1 MYFGDVVD
9 GRMELSEI
17 GEWAVKQ
24 IEQTAI
30 IRQNDVEIP
39 MFVVMPNHV
48 HLIVVYNRVVPCRDA
63 SNASE
68 SNVSVLN
75 AFASNASESN
85 ASESNASESNASES
99 NVSACR
105 DTSNVS
111 ASNVSTIL
119 HKTNESETRGGMDAR
134 GKTDARGASLRFGP
148 QSGNLAS
155 LVRGIKSAVSKYANE
170 HDIPFAWQSRYH
182 DHIIRNQLEMN
193 CIANYIQNNP
203 MKWELDRFYKKTVI
217 YSNGCH
223 DVTALQPRGKIC
235 RRSVGLSYHGSRMMV
250 VPRQPILLRI
260 YRNTILSHMY

>member
-1 MYFGDVVD
+1 MTFCTKNHELYFGDVVD
-9 GRMELSEI
+9 GRLELSEI

-68 SNVSVLN
+68 SNASV
-75 AFASNASESN
+75 
-85 ASESNASESNASES
+85 
-99 NVSACR
+99 CR

-111 ASNVSTIL
+111 ASNVSAIL
-119 HKTNESETRGGMDAR
+119 HKTNESETRGGTDAR

-155 LVRGIKSAVSKYANE
+155 VVRGIKSAVTKYANE
-170 HDIPFAWQSRYH
+170 HDISFAWQPRFH
-182 DHIIRNQLEMN
+182 DHIIRNWTEMN
-193 CIANYIQNNP
+193 HIAQYIQNNP
-203 MKWELDRFYKKTVI
+203 LKWELDRFYKK
-217 YSNGCH
+217 
-223 DVTALQPRGKIC
+223 R
-235 RRSVGLSYHGSRMMV
+235 
-250 VPRQPILLRI
+250 
-260 YRNTILSHMY
+260 